1 MKKILLAE
9 VIVLV
14 LLVLVAVFVR
24 VNDAGAPEPTL
35 DVMATQAQ
43 TTVPP
48 TTLAATEPPT
58 TIPPTT
64 QAPTELPTQA
74 PTEPPTEAPT
84 EPPKPDKYGVSAR
97 QYFVFDCETGD
108 FITINCE
115 KSDKVYP
122 ASITKLFTAFVALL
136 YVEPEDIITAGDELD
151 LIAEDSSL
159 AYVRKG
165 HQLTAEMLVEGM
177 LLPSGNDAAYVL
189 AAGAARKA
197 ANDSTL
203 TAQEAIRYFVNL
215 MNSTANAMGM
225 KYSHFNNPDGYH
237 DEEHYTS
244 LADLTIIARLALGNE
259 TIRTYTQTREDN
271 VTYASGQTMSWKNT
285 NQLINSYSEY
295 YIRTAIGLKTGYTD
309 AAGNC
314 LLSAFREENR
324 TVIIGVFGCPNSYA
338 RFIDTNTLYNKLIK
352 N

>member
-35 DVMATQAQ
+35 DVMATQTQ

-48 TTLAATEPPT
+48 TTLPPTEPPT

-64 QAPTELPTQA
+64 LPATEPPTQ
-74 PTEPPTEAPT
+74 TPTEAPT
-84 EPPKPDKYGVSAR
+84 KQPEPDKYGVSAR
-97 QYFVFDCETGD
+97 QYFVFDCESRD
-108 FITINCE
+108 FIAINCE
-115 KSDKVYP
+115 ESDKVYP
-122 ASITKLFTAFVALL
+122 ASVTKLFSAFVALQYL
-136 YVEPEDIITAGDELD
+136 DPEEIITAGDELD

-177 LLPSGNDAAYVL
+177 LLPSGNDAAYIL

-197 ANDSTL
+197 ANDANLS
-203 TAQEAIRYFVNL
+203 AQEAIRYFVNL
-215 MNSTANAMGM
+215 MNKTANAMGM

-237 DEEHYTS
+237 DENHYTS
-244 LADLTIIARLALGNE
+244 VGDLTIIARLALGNE
-259 TIRTYTQTREDN
+259 TIRTYTKTHEDN
-271 VTYASGQTMSWKNT
+271 VKYASGQTNSWTNT
-285 NQLINSYSEY
+285 NQLINPYSEY

-314 LLSAFREENR
+314 LLSAFQESDR

-338 RFIDTNTLYNKLIK
+338 RFIDTNTLYNKLVK